1 MQVSAEETTI
11 RQSVTRNRRGVR
23 YPFLIATLRPCADS
37 TRTIQPARRH
47 RSSVSHQGNIP
58 SHGQGSRQLAQSLLS
73 AVGNDLPQT
82 TATSSLPVSQYF
94 ATSAAIMIVAA
105 RTALLRV
112 AASSNHSVNRTP
124 CQLRWQV
131 PSALRAPVAGYV
143 ERS

>member
-11 RQSVTRNRRGVR
+11 LQCVTRNRCGGR
-23 YPFLIATLRPCADS
+23 YPFLIATLRLCADS

-58 SHGQGSRQLAQSLLS
+58 SHGQGWRQLAQSLLS
-73 AVGNDLPQT
+73 AVGNEWPRT
-82 TATSSLPVSQYF
+82 TATSSLPVSRYF

-112 AASSNHSVNRTP
+112 AASSNLSLKFAP
-124 CQLRWQV
+124 FGRWDA
-131 PSALRAPVAGYV
+131 PSARPLAARYV
-143 ERS
+143 R